1 VTARGNR
8 GKRPGAARPE
18 NENVQPFANADK
30 KDSGTFAFVR
40 RQHPPSALALTGG
53 VGGCPPDVGG
63 VAVGGKGGLDN
74 RGGTD
79 SLWRGED
86 ESPSARFRRV
96 CGHFERWIARYPNRG
111 SKQQAGI
118 FALSFVIPRERF
130 AHALSALAPAT
141 RPPTSRDV
149 GPACSLAAC
158 TVWPFV
164 PRQAPALTVNTER
177 AARREVSSAEEAR
190 VTTDARLGAAG
201 ATARARRDSVLP
213 TNAGRPTT
221 AEAVEVRAAM
231 VTKRRVG
238 G

>member
-1 VTARGNR
+1 MDLHAIQIEEANN
-8 GKRPGAARPE
+8 KREFFPSLLSSRA
-18 NENVQPFANADK
+18 
-30 KDSGTFAFVR
+30 KDLHT
-40 RQHPPSALALTGG
+40 
-53 VGGCPPDVGG
+53 
-63 VAVGGKGGLDN
+63 
-74 RGGTD
+74 
-79 SLWRGED
+79 
-86 ESPSARFRRV
+86 
-96 CGHFERWIARYPNRG
+96 
-111 SKQQAGI
+111 
-118 FALSFVIPRERF
+118 
-130 AHALSALAPAT
+130 ALSALAPVT

-149 GPACSLAAC
+149 GPACSLPAC